1 MQHGDRG
8 LMGVTRRRFIA
19 CAVAFLAS
27 IAGPPRKWACA
38 LRARIYPGPVVALD
52 AEQVR
57 QPGKWAG

>member
-1 MQHGDRG
+1 
-8 LMGVTRRRFIA
+8 MGVTRRRFIA